1 MSDRE
6 RKQAATAPDIEGDL
20 IVHIVVVD
28 PSRTILRAVS
38 QILESDGHVIT
49 AFVEGRGALDFIK
62 SNLDV
67 NVLITS
73 AELDTLSGL
82 ELCWETRLL
91 SGYDR
96 AIYIILMSS
105 NSEQKQLVSAVDGG
119 ADELIR
125 KPLVAEEVH
134 ARLRSA
140 DRILRLQ
147 DQLIRLAR
155 TDPLTGLLNR
165 RAFFDEGQR
174 LCRKAIHAARPV
186 AIMFD
191 VDHFKRVNDQ
201 FGHDVGDQ
209 ALRIIGQEVLTESAI
224 VGRLG
229 GEEFAILLAGSHLAA
244 GLDLAECFRRK
255 FAALSFDTSPGTTS
269 ITCSFGVAEWQVGES
284 VDQLLK
290 RADTAL
296 YRAKNEGRNHVVSAE
311 PASVDGPPDQ
321 RSRLVRSALRAE
333 LVAP

>member
-1 MSDRE
+1 
-6 RKQAATAPDIEGDL
+6 
-20 IVHIVVVD
+20 VVD
-28 PSRTILRAVS
+28 PSRTVLKAVS
-38 QILESDGHVIT
+38 QILESEGHVLST
-49 AFVEGRGALDFIK
+49 FVEGRGALDFIK
-62 SNLDV
+62 SNLDA
-67 NVLITS
+67 NVLLTS
-73 AELDTLSGL
+73 AELETMSGL

-105 NSEQKQLVSAVDGG
+105 NSEQKQLDSAVDGG

-147 DQLIRLAR
+147 NQLIRLAR
-155 TDPLTGLLNR
+155 TDSLTGFLNR

-201 FGHDVGDQ
+201 FGHDVGDEV
-209 ALRIIGQEVLTESAI
+209 LRCIGQEVPCEAAI

-229 GEEFAILLAGSHLAA
+229 GEEFAILLADSGLAA
-244 GLDLAECFRRK
+244 GADLADCFRRK
-255 FAALSFDTSPGTTS
+255 LAALSFDTSLGSAS
-269 ITCSFGVAEWQVGES
+269 ITCSFGVTEWQAGES

-296 YRAKNEGRNHVVSAE
+296 YRAKNEGRNRVVSAE
-311 PASVDGPPDQ
+311 PANVDGAADQ
-321 RSRLVRSALRAE
+321 WSRRVRSNARAE
-333 LVAP
+333 PVTA

>member
-1 MSDRE
+1 
-6 RKQAATAPDIEGDL
+6 
-20 IVHIVVVD
+20 
-28 PSRTILRAVS
+28 
-38 QILESDGHVIT
+38 LESDGHVIT
-49 AFVEGRGALDFIK
+49 TFVDGRSALDFIK
-62 SNLDV
+62 SNLDA

-73 AELDTLSGL
+73 AELDTMSGL
-82 ELCWETRLL
+82 ELCWEIRLL

-125 KPLVAEEVH
+125 KPLVAAEVH

-140 DRILRLQ
+140 DRMLRLQ
-147 DQLIRLAR
+147 GQLIRLAR
-155 TDPLTGLLNR
+155 TDSLTGVLNR

-174 LCRKAIHAARPV
+174 LCRKATHAARPV

-209 ALRIIGQEVLTESAI
+209 VLRAIGQEVPCEGAI

-229 GEEFAILLAGSHLAA
+229 GEEFAILLTDSGLAA
-244 GLDLAECFRRK
+244 GADLADSFRRK
-255 FAALSFDTSPGTTS
+255 FAAHSFDTSPGTTS
-269 ITCSFGVAEWQVGES
+269 ITCSFGVTEWQAGES

-296 YRAKNEGRNHVVSAE
+296 YRTKNEGRNRVVSAE
-311 PASVDGPPDQ
+311 PAPVDGPADQ
-321 RSRLVRSALRAE
+321 CSRLARPNARAE
-333 LVAP
+333 PVAP

>member
-1 MSDRE
+1 
-6 RKQAATAPDIEGDL
+6 
-20 IVHIVVVD
+20 VHIVVVD

-38 QILESDGHVIT
+38 QILESDSYVVT
-49 AFVEGRGALDFIK
+49 TFVEGSAALGFIK

-73 AELDTLSGL
+73 AELGAMSGL
-82 ELCWETRLL
+82 ELCWEARLL

-105 NSEQKQLVSAVDGG
+105 NSEQKQLASAVDSG

-125 KPLVAEEVH
+125 KPLVADEVH

-140 DRILRLQ
+140 DRMLRLQ

-155 TDPLTGLLNR
+155 TDPLTGVLNR

-174 LCRKAIHAARPV
+174 LCRRAIHAARPI

-191 VDHFKRVNDQ
+191 VDYFKRVNDQ

-209 ALRIIGQEVLTESAI
+209 VLRCIGQELPSEGAI

-229 GEEFAILLAGSHLAA
+229 GEEFAILITGSDLAGGA
-244 GLDLAECFRRK
+244 DLAESLRRRL
-255 FAALSFDTSPGTTS
+255 AALSFDTSRGTMS
-269 ITCSFGVAEWQVGES
+269 ISCSFGVAEWQTGES

-290 RADTAL
+290 RADNAL
-296 YRAKNEGRNHVVSAE
+296 YRAKNEGRNRVVATE
-311 PASVDGPPDQ
+311 AAASVGPALDDKW
-321 RSRLVRSALRAE
+321 SGLVRSNERIEPALPDESAQSLS
-333 LVAP
+333 LVFGP

>member
-1 MSDRE
+1 
-6 RKQAATAPDIEGDL
+6 
-20 IVHIVVVD
+20 VHIVVVD

-38 QILESDGHVIT
+38 QILESDGHVVT
-49 AFVEGRGALDFIK
+49 AFIEGRGALDFIK
-62 SNLDV
+62 LNLDV

-73 AELDTLSGL
+73 AELDTMSGL

-105 NSEQKQLVSAVDGG
+105 NSEQKQLVDAVDGG

-155 TDPLTGLLNR
+155 TDSLTGVLNR

-209 ALRIIGQEVLTESAI
+209 VLRCIGEEVPCQGAI

-229 GEEFAILLAGSHLAA
+229 GEEFAILLADTSRAVAA
-244 GLDLAECFRRK
+244 DLADGFRRK
-255 FAALSFDTSPGTTS
+255 LAALSFVTSLGTAS
-269 ITCSFGVAEWQVGES
+269 ITCSFGVAEWQAGES

-296 YRAKNEGRNHVVSAE
+296 YRAKNEGRNRVVTAE
-311 PASVDGPPDQ
+311 PAPVDGPADQ
-321 RSRLVRSALRAE
+321 WSRLVRSNGRAE
-333 LVAP
+333 LVTP

>member
-1 MSDRE
+1 VR
-6 RKQAATAPDIEGDL
+6 
-20 IVHIVVVD
+20 IVVVD

-38 QILESDGHVIT
+38 QILESDGHVVT
-49 AFVEGRGALDFIK
+49 TYFEGRGALDFIK

-73 AELDTLSGL
+73 AELDTMSGL

-105 NSEQKQLVSAVDGG
+105 NSEQAQLVGAVDSG

-125 KPLVAEEVH
+125 KPLVAGEVH

-140 DRILRLQ
+140 DRMLRLQ
-147 DQLIRLAR
+147 NQLIRLAR
-155 TDPLTGLLNR
+155 TDSLTGVLNR
-165 RAFFDEGQR
+165 RAFFDEGLR

-209 ALRIIGQEVLTESAI
+209 VLRCIGQEVPREGAV

-229 GEEFAILLAGSHLAA
+229 GEEFAILLAESDLAA
-244 GLDLAECFRRK
+244 GVDLADSFRRK
-255 FAALSFDTSPGTTS
+255 LAALSFDTSRGATS
-269 ITCSFGVAEWQVGES
+269 ITCSFGVTEWQAGES
-284 VDQLLK
+284 IDQLLK
-290 RADTAL
+290 RSDTAL
-296 YRAKNEGRNHVVSAE
+296 YQAKNEGRNRVVIAGPVSSGDHADQHTRSIRSNARTE
-311 PASVDGPPDQ
+311 PVTPKQVVPTSVMIEQ
-321 RSRLVRSALRAE
+321 
-333 LVAP
+333 